1 MLQRGDFGP
10 PFFFGP
16 AQAVV
21 VRPFTELFHNVT
33 KCLFSCGPVATPGAE
48 KDIPKL
54 LKIFSKIQLFSFSP
68 THTASRLI
76 ILAYHFASPGMQG
89 IKVVFP
95 VLADSF
101 FFQ

>member
-33 KCLFSCGPVATPGAE
+33 KCLFFLRTGLNPGC
-48 KDIPKL
+48 
-54 LKIFSKIQLFSFSP
+54 
-68 THTASRLI
+68 
-76 ILAYHFASPGMQG
+76 
-89 IKVVFP
+89 
-95 VLADSF
+95 
-101 FFQ
+101 